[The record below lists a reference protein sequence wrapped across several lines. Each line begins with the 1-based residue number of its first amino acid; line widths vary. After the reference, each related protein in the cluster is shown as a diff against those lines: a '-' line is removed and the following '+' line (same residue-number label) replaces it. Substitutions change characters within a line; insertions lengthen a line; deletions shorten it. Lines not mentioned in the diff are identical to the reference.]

1 MSKRVTP
8 DELGNAI
15 TEALTEYSDGVA
27 ERMHKAVDKVT
38 EEAAEE
44 IKLRIP
50 FTQRTRKY
58 VRAFATKTV
67 YQDKLNKRNTWYVKS
82 PQYRKT
88 HLLEHGHRNR
98 DGTHARAFPHIRY
111 GEELARK
118 RLPELAEKA
127 VKGEDIG

>member
-1 MSKRVTP
+1 MSERVTP
-8 DELGNAI
+8 DKLGNAI
-15 TEALTEYSDGVA
+15 AQALTEYSDSVA

-58 VRAFATKTV
+58 VRAFATETR
-67 YQDKLNKRNTWYVKS
+67 YEDKLNKRNTWYVKA
-82 PQYRKT
+82 PQFRKT
-88 HLLEHGHRNR
+88 HLLENGHRNR
-98 DGTHARAFPHIRY
+98 DGTHTRAFPHIRY

-118 RLPELAEKA
+118 RLPELCEKA
-127 VKGEDIG
+127 VRGEEIE

>member
-1 MSKRVTP
+1 MSERVTT
-8 DELGNAI
+8 DKLGNAI
-15 TEALTEYSDGVA
+15 AQALAEYSDGVA

-58 VRAFATKTV
+58 VRAFAIKTR
-67 YQDKLNKRNTWYVKS
+67 YEDKLNKRNTWYVKA
-82 PQYRKT
+82 PQFRKT
-88 HLLEHGHRNR
+88 HLLENGHRNR
-98 DGTHARAFPHIRY
+98 DGTHTRAFPHIRY

-118 RLPELAEKA
+118 RLPELCEKA
-127 VKGEDIG
+127 VRGEEIE

>member
-1 MSKRVTP
+1 MSKRVTT
-8 DELGNAI
+8 DELENAI
-15 TEALTEYSDGVA
+15 AQAMTEYSDGVA
-27 ERMHKAVDKVT
+27 ERMRRAVDKVT